1 MIGWVVGPELLL
13 FLFNVRD
20 VVGQAKINK
29 KQKEKKKRV
38 SQISEFGVY
47 S

>member
-29 KQKEKKKRV
+29 KTKREKKKRGLTD
-38 SQISEFGVY
+38 Q
-47 S
+47 

>member
-20 VVGQAKINK
+20 VVGQTKRNK
-29 KQKEKKKRV
+29 KQEIGNRKQKEKKGLTD
-38 SQISEFGVY
+38 Q
-47 S
+47 